1 MKDRSAWI
9 HHNVLGDDSP
19 YTQLSWLGKLS
30 RTFYC
35 SARRYGSDHQSQ
47 RAVALTYYTLFAVVP
62 VMALVFGIAKGF
74 SLEDKLQVF
83 LEEKFANHQDVLN
96 WIYQFADTTLKE
108 AQGGVVAGVGV
119 IALIW
124 TVIWLAS
131 NIERAF
137 NAVWNLPTRKNMFRR
152 FSDYLAII
160 LVTPIILV
168 VMSSA
173 GVFMR
178 SMMGHILAG
187 MPWLGGAGFI
197 LFSIMIKLF
206 PLLLVILLFTLIYF
220 LVPNT
225 KVRFGS
231 ALLSGIVAGMLY
243 QLLQD
248 GFIYVQSALYR
259 YNTIYGSF
267 AALPLFLIWL
277 QWSWQIALF
286 GAEIGYVHQ
295 NASSGLFDRMDTG
308 PLSLRL
314 RREYQLALARIVYR
328 NFDDGKGPTAFSE
341 LCAALPIPMIRLQ
354 PLARELV
361 EAGVFERVENS
372 GSVALFMPGRPTER
386 QTVCDLFDQL
396 DRNGATVPEHLAA
409 RALSNIGPQ
418 LDRIRESAAAS
429 PGNLKIREL

>member
-1 MKDRSAWI
+1 M
-9 HHNVLGDDSP
+9 
-19 YTQLSWLGKLS
+19 
-30 RTFYC
+30 
-35 SARRYGSDHQSQ
+35 
-47 RAVALTYYTLFAVVP
+47 VP

>member
-1 MKDRSAWI
+1 MKKNSAWI
-9 HHNVLGDDSP
+9 HHKVLGDDIS

-35 SARRYGSDHQSQ
+35 SARRYSSDHQSQ

-62 VMALVFGIAKGF
+62 VMALSFGIAKGF
-74 SLEDKLQVF
+74 SLDDKLQV
-83 LEEKFANHQDVLN
+83 LLAEKFANHQDVLN
-96 WIYQFADTTLKE
+96 WIYQFADTTLKQ

-119 IALIW
+119 IALFW
-124 TVIWLAS
+124 TVICLAT

-137 NAVWNLPTRKNMFRR
+137 NAIWDLKPRKNMFRR

-187 MPWLGGAGFI
+187 MPWLGIVGFI
-197 LFSIMIKLF
+197 LFSVMIKLF
-206 PLLLVILLFTLIYF
+206 PLLLVFLLFTLIYF

-225 KVRFGS
+225 KVRLSS
-231 ALLSGIVAGMLY
+231 ALLSGLVAGMLY

-259 YNTIYGSF
+259 YNTIYGGF

-286 GAEIGYVHQ
+286 GAEVGYVHQ
-295 NASSGLFDRMDTG
+295 KASSGLFDQSAPI
-308 PLSLRL
+308 PLSHRL
-314 RREYQLALARIVYR
+314 AREYQLAMARIIYR
-328 NFDDGKGPTAFSE
+328 KFDESKGATTLTE
-341 LCAALPIPMIRLQ
+341 LQAALPIPAVQLEPLLLEMIN
-354 PLARELV
+354 AEV
-361 EAGVFERVENS
+361 IERVEKA
-372 GSVALFMPGRPTER
+372 GTIACFMPGRPTDR
-386 QTVCDLFDQL
+386 QTICDFFDQL
-396 DRNGATVPEHLAA
+396 DQKGITTPEYQTITG
-409 RALSNIGPQ
+409 LSNIISQ
-418 LDRIRESAAAS
+418 LNRIRESAATS
-429 PGNLKIREL
+429 PGNLKIKEL

>member
-9 HHNVLGDDSP
+9 HHNVLGDDIP

-267 AALPLFLIWL
+267 AALPLFL
-277 QWSWQIALF
+277 A
-286 GAEIGYVHQ
+286 AMVV
-295 NASSGLFDRMDTG
+295 ADRAVRSGD
-308 PLSLRL
+308 RL
-314 RREYQLALARIVYR
+314 RAPERLVRTLRPDGYRPVEPAAAPRIPARA
-328 NFDDGKGPTAFSE
+328 GPDR
-341 LCAALPIPMIRLQ
+341 LPQFRRRQGADRLQ
-354 PLARELV
+354 R
-361 EAGVFERVENS
+361 
-372 GSVALFMPGRPTER
+372 
-386 QTVCDLFDQL
+386 TV
-396 DRNGATVPEHLAA
+396 RRAA
-409 RALSNIGPQ
+409 DP
-418 LDRIRESAAAS
+418 DDPAAAAG
-429 PGNLKIREL
+429 PGTGGGRGV

>member
-1 MKDRSAWI
+1 MKDRSAWL
-9 HHNVLGDDSP
+9 HHNVLGDDVP

-83 LEEKFANHQDVLN
+83 LAEKFANHQDVLN

-173 GVFMR
+173 GVFVR

-197 LFSIMIKLF
+197 LFSVMIKLF
-206 PLLLVILLFTLIYF
+206 PLLLVILLFTLIYL

-231 ALLSGIVAGMLY
+231 ALLSGLVAGMLY

-277 QWSWQIALF
+277 QWSWQVALF

-295 NASSGLFDRMDTG
+295 NASSGLFDRVETG
-308 PLSLRL
+308 PLSLQL

-341 LCAALPIPMIRLQ
+341 LRAALPLPMIRLQ
-354 PLARELV
+354 PLVRELV
-361 EAGVFERVENS
+361 EAEVFERVESS
-372 GSVALFMPGRPTER
+372 GDAVLFTPGRPTER

-396 DRNGATVPEHLAA
+396 DRNGATDPEHPAA
-409 RALSNIGPQ
+409 RILSGITPRLAQ
-418 LDRIRESAAAS
+418 IRESAAAS